1 MKILI
6 CGSSGDVGG
15 DLIKILSKK
24 NYKIIAASRSIKK
37 FSNKNVKFM
46 KIDFSKKILI
56 DKDLDLIINCIAT
69 HEFSKKKSLEE
80 YLDSNVLTLINLLK
94 FFKGKEVKILN
105 LSTISIFDLKKY
117 KILKE
122 NCEFTLNN
130 KLSTTKLIGEKT
142 LSIGNSKVINLR
154 LPGIITKSH
163 KVDRPWI
170 KNIINKI
177 KKNKNVEVFN
187 FDKKFNSIIDT
198 NDIAR
203 LIDHLLNKRFVS
215 GTYNFSAENP
225 IKLSKLIYFIKNK
238 LNSSSKIKNLGS
250 NKSNII
256 ISNKLIKKNLGFKP
270 STVLQIL
277 NRFLND

>member
-6 CGSSGDVGG
+6 CGSSGDVGS
-15 DLIKILSKK
+15 DLIKLLSKK
-24 NYKIIAASRSIKK
+24 NYKIIAASRSIKN

-46 KIDFSKKILI
+46 KIDFSKKISI
-56 DKDLDLIINCIAT
+56 KKDLDLIINCIAT
-69 HEFSKKKSLEE
+69 HEFSNKKSLVE
-80 YLDSNVLTLINLLK
+80 YLDSNILTLINLLK

-130 KLSTTKLIGEKT
+130 KLSSTKLIGEKI

-154 LPGIITKSH
+154 LPGIVTKSH
-163 KVDRPWI
+163 KEDRPWI

-198 NDIAR
+198 NDITR
-203 LIDHLLNKRFVS
+203 LIDHLLNKKFVS

-225 IKLSKLIYFIKNK
+225 VKLNKLIYFIKNK
-238 LNSSSKIKNLGS
+238 FNSSSKIKNLG
-250 NKSNII
+250 NNDSNII

>member
-270 STVLQIL
+270 STVLQTL

>member
-6 CGSSGDVGG
+6 CGSSGDVGS

-130 KLSTTKLIGEKT
+130 KLSITKLIGEKT

-187 FDKKFNSIIDT
+187 FNKKFNSIIDT

-270 STVLQIL
+270 STVLQTL